1 MIMLIRL
8 LKHLLDIV
16 SGLIVIYCILTWI
29 APKAWITNFLKR
41 VIEPFAVPFRSL
53 AMYLVDKL
61 GLPIDLT
68 YLFTL
73 IAIRIVERLLT
84 RIMYMLY

>member
-29 APKAWITNFLKR
+29 APRAWITDFLR
-41 VIEPFAVPFRSL
+41 SIIEPFAVPFRSL
-53 AMYLVDKL
+53 AMKIAYKW
-61 GLPIDLT
+61 GARIDLT
-68 YLFTL
+68 YWFTL
-73 IAIRIVERLLT
+73 IAISIVERLLT

>member
-29 APKAWITNFLKR
+29 APRAWITDFLR
-41 VIEPFAVPFRSL
+41 RIIEPFAVPFRSL
-53 AMYLVDKL
+53 AMKIAYKW
-61 GLPIDLT
+61 GARIDLT
-68 YLFTL
+68 YWFTL
-73 IAIRIVERLLT
+73 IAISIVERLLT